1 MSEEVEVVAEGPS
14 PAPPPRRGPAA
25 VLTGT
30 ARRALGTLDGLTV
43 RIAGGDR
50 RRGRLVL
57 IVLGLFVV
65 ALIVVAA
72 IMGGGG
78 FGGAGSDGP
87 QYVSGWGT
95 DGLEERQLA
104 DTVEGASNLEGQTT
118 TYVARLA
125 PGQREVMFVTSVYCR
140 VTWTDEATPPV
151 QTPAP
156 GYTNT
161 PDSFQLFIVPQGFPQ
176 AIQSE
181 LLYNAQGQTQ
191 TIELEHTFESLVPVA
206 NPDGAEYLPKGSN
219 ATWRVD
225 FRVYTGDCGE
235 WESSRGILPPIG
247 DGGNYFDFE
256 WSVSYLID
264 TDGRP

>member
-1 MSEEVEVVAEGPS
+1 VSGDVEVVEEAPS
-14 PAPPPRRGPAA
+14 PAAPPSRGPAA
-25 VLTGT
+25 ALTGA
-30 ARRALGTLDGLTV
+30 ARKGLGTFRGLTD
-43 RIAGGDR
+43 RMAGGDR
-50 RRGRLVL
+50 RRGRLVALAIVLL
-57 IVLGLFVV
+57 IV
-65 ALIVVAA
+65 AIIIVAA
-72 IMGGGG
+72 LMGGGG
-78 FGGAGSDGP
+78 FGGGGGDGP
-87 QYVSGWGT
+87 QFVGGWGM

-104 DTVEGASNLEGQTT
+104 DTVEGAANLEGQTS
-118 TYVARLA
+118 TYVARLQ

-140 VTWTDEATPPV
+140 VTWTDETTPPV

-161 PDSFQLFIVPQGFPQ
+161 PDSFQLFIVPQGFGQ

-181 LLYNAQGQTQ
+181 LVYNTQGRPG
-191 TIELEHTFESLVPVA
+191 TIELEHTFEKPIPVA
-206 NPDGAEYLPKGSN
+206 NPDGADYLPKGSN

-225 FRVYTGDCGE
+225 FKVYTGDCGE

-256 WSVSYLID
+256 WSVSYMID